1 MFKSSSSFKRLPV
14 KLKRIFQL
22 AILFICSTSTIQVMA
37 RDLAEIQAEGVLRH
51 LGVPYANFV
60 SQYAE
65 GNKVNH
71 SGLDIELMQN
81 FAEHLGVKYEF
92 VPAQWTSVF
101 GMLTGRNGQF
111 VDNKVVYS
119 KPEPI
124 VGDIIANGL
133 TILDWRSE
141 LVDFSDDYFPSAVWL
156 VARTESSLTPIKPS
170 DSLFDDIKMVRG
182 LLKDRDI
189 LAMKQSCLDPDLY
202 DLYQTQANVI
212 LPTKQLQLN
221 EMVPFL
227 LNIQAEATLLD
238 VADSLIAIEKWPNK
252 IKVIGP
258 ISEDQRMAVGFRKN
272 SPELRAVFNQYLKQI
287 RADGSYNQLVRKYY
301 PTVFHYYQDY
311 FETAA
316 VGDQN

>member
-1 MFKSSSSFKRLPV
+1 MKVRLILQFTLLLLCGISSTNL
-14 KLKRIFQL
+14 
-22 AILFICSTSTIQVMA
+22 MA
-37 RDLAEIQAEGVLRH
+37 RDLVEIQAEGVLRH

-60 SQYAE
+60 SQYVE

-81 FAEHLGVKYEF
+81 FAEHIGVKYEF

-111 VDNKVVYS
+111 IDNKVVYS
-119 KPEPI
+119 SPEPI

-133 TILDWRSE
+133 TILDWRRE

-156 VARTESSLTPIKPS
+156 VARTESELSPIKPS
-170 DSLFDDIKMVRG
+170 DSLFDDIRMVRE

-202 DLYQTQANVI
+202 DLEGAQANVI
-212 LPTKQLQLN
+212 LPAKQLQLN

-227 LNIQAEATLLD
+227 LNIEAEATLLD

-258 ISEDQRMAVGFRKN
+258 ISEDQKMAIGFRKD
-272 SPELRAVFNQYLKQI
+272 SPQLRAAFNDYLKQI
-287 RADGSYNQLVRKYY
+287 RADGSYNRLVKKYY

-311 FETAA
+311 FETSGAR
-316 VGDQN
+316 

>member
-1 MFKSSSSFKRLPV
+1 MKVRLILQFTLLLLCGISSTNL
-14 KLKRIFQL
+14 
-22 AILFICSTSTIQVMA
+22 MA
-37 RDLAEIQAEGVLRH
+37 RDLVEIQAEGVLRH

-60 SQYAE
+60 SQYVE

-81 FAEHLGVKYEF
+81 FAEHIGVKYEF

-111 VDNKVVYS
+111 IDNKVVYS
-119 KPEPI
+119 PPEPI

-133 TILDWRSE
+133 TILDWRRE

-156 VARTESSLTPIKPS
+156 VARTESELSPIKPS
-170 DSLFDDIKMVRG
+170 DSLFDDIRMVRE

-202 DLYQTQANVI
+202 DLEGAQANVI
-212 LPTKQLQLN
+212 LPAKQLQLN

-227 LNIQAEATLLD
+227 LNIEAEATLLD

-258 ISEDQRMAVGFRKN
+258 ISEDQKMAIGFRKD
-272 SPELRAVFNQYLKQI
+272 SPQLRAAFNEYLKQI
-287 RADGSYNQLVRKYY
+287 RADGSYNRLVKKYY

-311 FETAA
+311 FETATL
-316 VGDQN
+316 GSSQ

>member
-1 MFKSSSSFKRLPV
+1 MKVRL
-14 KLKRIFQL
+14 IFQVTL
-22 AILFICSTSTIQVMA
+22 LLLCGISSTNLMA
-37 RDLAEIQAEGVLRH
+37 RDLAEIQADGVLRH

-60 SQYAE
+60 SQYVE

-81 FAEHLGVKYEF
+81 FAEHIGVKYEF
-92 VPAQWTSVF
+92 VPAQWTNVF

-111 VDNKVVYS
+111 IDNKVVYS
-119 KPEPI
+119 SPEPI

-133 TILDWRSE
+133 TILDWRRE

-156 VARTESSLTPIKPS
+156 VARTESELNPIKPS
-170 DSLFDDIKMVRG
+170 DSLFDDIRMVRE

-202 DLYQTQANVI
+202 DLEGAQANVI
-212 LPTKQLQLN
+212 LPAKQLQLN

-227 LNIQAEATLLD
+227 LNIEAEATLLD

-258 ISEDQRMAVGFRKN
+258 ISEDQKMAIGFRKD
-272 SPELRAVFNQYLKQI
+272 SPQLRAAFNEYLKQI
-287 RADGSYNQLVRKYY
+287 RADGSYNRLVKKYY

-311 FETAA
+311 FETATL
-316 VGDQN
+316 GSSQ